1 MKTWS
6 CAVAKVPELPL
17 AHRPQQRQSGVRD
30 RLLNEPESCRAWACM
45 RGWPGSRC
53 RSGRLRL
60 AVCRSYPRALFDY
73 GKSRLFDRRDL
84 PEADHEFV
92 VIADTH
98 YMLDVGDAPLEFE
111 SRRKQTAR
119 AGVALRL
126 TAALGVDPV
135 VHLGDLVQEYPE
147 TPDFDRAVDE
157 ALRQIRDTGLA
168 PHYVAGNHDVGDKPD
183 PTMPTH
189 DVTGET
195 LGEFHRRC
203 GPSWKRVDLGPHRIL
218 ILNSQILNTDL
229 PDAARQRTW
238 ITEQLSEPTGGRTF
252 VCLHLPLYLFDGK
265 EQGFGH
271 YDVIDEPDR
280 TWLIDLIRKSEVD
293 TIFAGHV
300 HFAFAD
306 RIGPTDYRVLPS
318 PSFVRPGFSHL
329 FSSGAPPEH
338 GRDDTPKLGFSLV
351 RTVGERTDLHTIR
364 TGGAETVGERSRLL
378 TRTSAALPDSPIGV
392 TLRGPVSPVGKIP
405 VAYPSVIEQPVRN
418 DYPILS
424 CLEMGVRHV
433 RVPLEEALDP
443 VQKADIL
450 RSKGI
455 SVTAYH
461 LFRTT
466 DDVIGAVSALDGR
479 GDALEVQF
487 AAEDAAAFET
497 IDEMDLPLV
506 FCPVAPG
513 VTVAGKQHPRT
524 RIGWSL
530 DGDSK
535 SWARGRILCRVAP
548 GDSLLDWRDCPA
560 ATSGRADFAIDLPG
574 VSDDDNARR
583 VAEAILALS
592 TVPGARL
599 FIDPLTDFDRTLD
612 VTHGLIDTRCNPRP
626 AMTVVRALGTILFSH
641 GERWSLASDV
651 PWTIVSEKRRLVL
664 SGDVPGAEWFYGL
677 TSGTV
682 GERASELE
690 DGLVLGEV
698 PT

>member
-1 MKTWS
+1 METTY
-6 CAVAKVPELPL
+6 LPTIDVDVL
-17 AHRPQQRQSGVRD
+17 SLVYPCPLSIAGGIGVSAET
-30 RLLNEPESCRAWACM
+30 N
-45 RGWPGSRC
+45 
-53 RSGRLRL
+53 
-60 AVCRSYPRALFDY
+60 
-73 GKSRLFDRRDL
+73 RLFDRRYL
-84 PEADHEFV
+84 PSADHEFV
-92 VIADTH
+92 VISDTH

-111 SRRKQTAR
+111 SRRKQSAR

-126 TAALGVDPV
+126 VAALGVDPV
-135 VHLGDLVQEYPE
+135 VHLGDLAQAYPE
-147 TPDFDRAVDE
+147 RSDFARAVDE

-168 PHYVAGNHDVGDKPD
+168 PHFVAGNQDVGDKPD

-195 LGEFHRRC
+195 LGEFHRRF

-238 ITEQLSEPTGGRTF
+238 ITEELSEPTDGRTF
-252 VCLHLPLYLFDGK
+252 VCLHLPLYLFDGN

-306 RIGPTDYRVLPS
+306 RIGRTDYRILPS

-329 FSSGAPPEH
+329 FSSGAPPEQ

-364 TGGAETVGERSRLL
+364 TGGAETVDGRSRLL

-392 TLRGPVSPVGKIP
+392 TLRGPVSPVGKVP

-418 DYPILS
+418 DYPLLS

-433 RVPLEEALDP
+433 RVPVEEALDP
-443 VQKADIL
+443 VQKTDIL

-466 DDVIGAVSALDGR
+466 DEVAATASALAGR
-479 GDALEVQF
+479 CDALEVQF
-487 AAEDAAAFET
+487 AARDAAAFEA
-497 IDEMDLPLV
+497 IEVVDLPLV

-513 VTVAGKQHPRT
+513 VVIAGKQHPRT

-530 DGDSK
+530 DGVTQ
-535 SWARGRILCRVAP
+535 SWPWGRFLCRVAP
-548 GDSLLDWRDCPA
+548 GDSLLHWRECAA

-574 VSDDDNARR
+574 VRDEDNARR
-583 VAEAILALS
+583 TAQALLALS
-592 TVPGARL
+592 TVQGARL

-612 VTHGLIDTRCNPRP
+612 VTHGLIDTLCNPRP

-641 GERWSLASDV
+641 GERWSPASDD
-651 PWTIVSEKRRLVL
+651 PWTIESERRRLVL
-664 SGDVPGAEWFYGL
+664 SDDVPGGESYYGL

-682 GERASELE
+682 GQHGSDLG

-698 PT
+698 TT

>member
-1 MKTWS
+1 M
-6 CAVAKVPELPL
+6 
-17 AHRPQQRQSGVRD
+17 
-30 RLLNEPESCRAWACM
+30 
-45 RGWPGSRC
+45 
-53 RSGRLRL
+53 
-60 AVCRSYPRALFDY
+60 
-73 GKSRLFDRRDL
+73 FDRRYL
-84 PEADHEFV
+84 PEADREFV

-98 YMLDVGDAPLEFE
+98 YMLEVGDAPLEFE

-119 AGVALRL
+119 AGAALRL
-126 TAALGVDPV
+126 VAALGVDHV
-135 VHLGDLVQEYPE
+135 VHLGDLIQAYPE
-147 TPDFDRAVDE
+147 TPDFERAVSE

-168 PHYVAGNHDVGDKPD
+168 PHYVAGNQDVGDKPD

-189 DVTGET
+189 DVTRQR

-229 PDAARQRTW
+229 PDAARQRRW
-238 ITEQLSEPTGGRTF
+238 IAEQLSARTDGRTF

-280 TWLIDLIRKSEVD
+280 TWLLDLLRKSEVD

-306 RIGPTDYRVLPS
+306 RTGATDYRVLPS
-318 PSFVRPGFSHL
+318 TAFVRPGFSHL
-329 FSSGAPPEH
+329 FSSGPPPEQ
-338 GRDDTPKLGFSLV
+338 GRDDAPKLGFSLV
-351 RTVGERTDLHTIR
+351 RTVGERTDLHTVR
-364 TGGAETVGERSRLL
+364 TGGAVTVDERSRLL
-378 TRTSAALPDSPIGV
+378 TRTSAALSDSPIGV
-392 TLRGPVSPVGKIP
+392 TLRGAVSPIGKVP

-418 DYPILS
+418 DYPLLS

-433 RVPLEEALDP
+433 RVPLEEVLDP
-443 VQKADIL
+443 GQKTDLL

-466 DDVIGAVSALDGR
+466 DDVKSAVSALAGKC
-479 GDALEVQF
+479 DALEVQF
-487 AAEDAAAFET
+487 AVRDAAAFEA
-497 IDEMDLPLV
+497 IDEVGLELV
-506 FCPVAPG
+506 LCPVAPG
-513 VTVAGKQHPRT
+513 VVIPGKQHPRT
-524 RIGWSL
+524 RIGCNL
-530 DGDSK
+530 DGK
-535 SWARGRILCRVAP
+535 SHSWPRGRILCRVAP
-548 GDSLLDWRDCPA
+548 GDSLPDWRNCVA

-574 VSDDDNARR
+574 VSDDDNARHT
-583 VAEAILALS
+583 AEAILALS

-641 GERWSLASDV
+641 GERWSLASDD
-651 PWTIVSEKRRLVL
+651 PWAIESSERRLVL
-664 SGDVPGAEWFYGL
+664 AADVPDAEWWYGL

-682 GERASELE
+682 GEFGSELE
-690 DGLVLGEV
+690 DGLLLGEV